1 MLHRRRL
8 LSVAAAVSL
17 STLAAC
23 GEESGDGIE
32 VVPVPV
38 TWNYMDAVTLTAENF
53 QLRLLESSAPVLR
66 SNANATVTGSGFTVG
81 HDAGTLEVEWTEG
94 AQTMRVLFF
103 FTRGPDRWHLSNIQ
117 HFDGKT
123 PQGWVFYTGPLWDT
137 AIGEAFSGDVE
148 LSPDAGQAGAEL
160 RFDNVTV
167 TAFARELPDV

>member
-1 MLHRRRL
+1 MLRRRRL
-8 LSVAAAVSL
+8 LALALVL
-17 STLAAC
+17 PLAAC
-23 GEESGDGIE
+23 GEDSGDGIE

-66 SNANATVTGSGFTVG
+66 SNAAATVTGSGFTVG

-103 FTRGPDRWHLSNIQ
+103 FTRGMDRWHLSNIQ

-137 AIGEAFSGDVE
+137 AIGESFSGDVVE